1 MKEELRLGK
10 TPKAAVKAGFDRAFW
25 TILDSNVTTFIAGIV
40 LAMFTKG
47 SVQGFAFTLCIG
59 IVTSFFSAIF
69 VSRILFDFTTD
80 VLKVKKLS
88 ISWRRFQ

>member
-1 MKEELRLGK
+1 
-10 TPKAAVKAGFDRAFW
+10 
-25 TILDSNVTTFIAGIV
+25 
-40 LAMFTKG
+40 MFTKG